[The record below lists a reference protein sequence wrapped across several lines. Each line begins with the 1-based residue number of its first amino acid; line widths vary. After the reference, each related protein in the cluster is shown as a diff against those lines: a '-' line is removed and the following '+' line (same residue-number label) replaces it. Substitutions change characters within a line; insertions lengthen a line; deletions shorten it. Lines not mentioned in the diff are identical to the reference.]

1 VQQRFETLLVV
12 IAAHAH
18 SPRLTHDSP
27 PRGKSHT
34 PGVPNHRLQC
44 PHLGNIV
51 VRIPELHIKRYLIT
65 GLLAFIPVWITWVVF
80 KFVFTLLAGVG
91 APLVSGIIG
100 LVGLGAPHAAQALH
114 RDWVVSI
121 LAFILTL
128 VALYL
133 LGWLS
138 TRVIGRRIL
147 GRVDRLLERLPLVHT
162 IYGGV
167 KKLMTLMR
175 NKPGGTQRVVL
186 IDFPSPQLK
195 SVGFVTRTFIDAAGR
210 EIAAVYVPTTPNPT
224 GGYLELV
231 PTERLT
237 ATDWSMDQAMAFI
250 VSGGAVGPEQLP
262 DVEGALPRAVA
273 SADRIA
279 S

>member
-1 VQQRFETLLVV
+1 
-12 IAAHAH
+12 
-18 SPRLTHDSP
+18 
-27 PRGKSHT
+27 
-34 PGVPNHRLQC
+34 VPNHRLQC

>member
-1 VQQRFETLLVV
+1 MTNVSV
-12 IAAHAH
+12 
-18 SPRLTHDSP
+18 SD
-27 PRGKSHT
+27 
-34 PGVPNHRLQC
+34 
-44 PHLGNIV
+44 
-51 VRIPELHIKRYLIT
+51 LHVKRYLIT
-65 GLLAFIPVWITWVVF
+65 GLVAFIPVWITWVVF

-91 APLVSGIIG
+91 APLVNGIIG
-100 LVGLGAPHAAQALH
+100 LIGLSAPDLAHALEN
-114 RDWVVSI
+114 DWAISL
-121 LAFILTL
+121 LAFVLTI

-138 TRVIGRRIL
+138 TRVLGRRFL
-147 GRVDRLLERLPLVHT
+147 GAIDNVLERIPLVHT

-186 IDFPSPQLK
+186 IDFPSPELK
-195 SVGFVTRTFIDAAGR
+195 SIGFVTRTFIDAGGR

-231 PTERLT
+231 PTERLI

-262 DVEGALPRAVA
+262 AIDAEALAAGSKLPVQPQA
-273 SADRIA
+273 
-279 S
+279 

>member
-1 VQQRFETLLVV
+1 MP
-12 IAAHAH
+12 A
-18 SPRLTHDSP
+18 
-27 PRGKSHT
+27 
-34 PGVPNHRLQC
+34 
-44 PHLGNIV
+44 
-51 VRIPELHIKRYLIT
+51 LHIKRYLVT

-91 APLVSGIIG
+91 APLVTGIIE
-100 LVGLGAPHAAQALH
+100 LIGLGAPAAARALH

-121 LAFILTL
+121 LAFILTV

-138 TRVIGRRIL
+138 TKVFGRRVL
-147 GRVDRLLERLPLVHT
+147 GALDRLLERIPLVHT

-167 KKLMTLMR
+167 KKLMTLLR

-195 SVGFVTRTFIDAAGR
+195 SIGFVTRTFIDAGGR

-231 PTERLT
+231 PTDRLI
-237 ATDWSMDQAMAFI
+237 ATDWSLDQAMAFL
-250 VSGGAVGPEQLP
+250 VSGGAVGPGQLP
-262 DVEGALPRAVA
+262 ALEPGLVAARAPAETAGA
-273 SADRIA
+273 
-279 S
+279 

>member
-1 VQQRFETLLVV
+1 
-12 IAAHAH
+12 
-18 SPRLTHDSP
+18 
-27 PRGKSHT
+27 
-34 PGVPNHRLQC
+34 
-44 PHLGNIV
+44 
-51 VRIPELHIKRYLIT
+51 LHIKRYLIT

-91 APLVSGIIG
+91 APLVTGIIE
-100 LVGLGAPHAAQALH
+100 LIGLGAPNAAQALH

-138 TRVIGRRIL
+138 TRVIGRRVL
-147 GRVDRLLERLPLVHT
+147 GRIDRLLERLPLVHT

-210 EIAAVYVPTTPNPT
+210 EVAAVYVPTTPNPT

-231 PTERLT
+231 PTERLI

-262 DVEGALPRAVA
+262 DIEAKAPGPLESVA
-273 SADRIA
+273 RIEP
-279 S
+279 

>member
-1 VQQRFETLLVV
+1 MP
-12 IAAHAH
+12 A
-18 SPRLTHDSP
+18 
-27 PRGKSHT
+27 
-34 PGVPNHRLQC
+34 PGEYF
-44 PHLGNIV
+44 
-51 VRIPELHIKRYLIT
+51 VRVPELHVKRYLIT

-91 APLVSGIIG
+91 GPLVTGIIE
-100 LVGLGAPHAAQALH
+100 LIGLGAPRAAQELH

-121 LAFILTL
+121 IAFVITIL
-128 VALYL
+128 ALYL

-138 TRVIGRRIL
+138 TRVLGRRIL
-147 GRVDRLLERLPLVHT
+147 GTIDKLLERIPLVHT

-195 SVGFVTRTFIDAAGR
+195 SIGFVTRTFIDASGR

-231 PTERLT
+231 PTERLV

-250 VSGGAVGPEQLP
+250 VSGGASS
-262 DVEGALPRAVA
+262 DA
-273 SADRIA
+273 STACWNACRWSTRSTAA
-279 S
+279 SRS

>member
-1 VQQRFETLLVV
+1 M
-12 IAAHAH
+12 AAPA
-18 SPRLTHDSP
+18 
-27 PRGKSHT
+27 
-34 PGVPNHRLQC
+34 
-44 PHLGNIV
+44 
-51 VRIPELHIKRYLIT
+51 LHVKRYLIT

-91 APLVSGIIG
+91 APLVSGIIE
-100 LVGLGAPHAAQALH
+100 LVGLGLPRAAQELH
-114 RDWVVSI
+114 RDWIVSI

-147 GRVDRLLERLPLVHT
+147 GRIDRVLQRLPLVHT
-162 IYGGV
+162 IYGSV

-195 SVGFVTRTFIDAAGR
+195 SIGFVTRTFIDAAGR

-231 PTERLT
+231 PTDRLV

-250 VSGGAVGPEQLP
+250 VSGGAVGPERLP
-262 DVEGALPRAVA
+262 DITGDRMRQPAVA
-273 SADRIA
+273 ARIEP
-279 S
+279 

>member
-1 VQQRFETLLVV
+1 V
-12 IAAHAH
+12 AAV
-18 SPRLTHDSP
+18 D
-27 PRGKSHT
+27 
-34 PGVPNHRLQC
+34 
-44 PHLGNIV
+44 
-51 VRIPELHIKRYLIT
+51 LHIKRYLIT
-65 GLLAFIPVWITWVVF
+65 GLLAFIPVWITWAVF

-91 APLVSGIIG
+91 APLVTGIIE
-100 LVGLGAPHAAQALH
+100 LIGLGAPRLAETLH

-121 LAFILTL
+121 LAFVLTL
-128 VALYL
+128 IALYL

-138 TRVIGRRIL
+138 TRVLGRRIL
-147 GRVDRLLERLPLVHT
+147 GTFDKLLERIPLVHT

-186 IDFPSPQLK
+186 IDFPSPALK
-195 SVGFVTRTFIDAAGR
+195 AIGFVTRTFIDTAGQ

-231 PTERLT
+231 PTDRLIS
-237 ATDWSMDQAMAFI
+237 TDWSMDQAMAFI

-262 DVEGALPRAVA
+262 AIETAALGRTESREHA
-273 SADRIA
+273 S

>member
-1 VQQRFETLLVV
+1 V
-12 IAAHAH
+12 AAV
-18 SPRLTHDSP
+18 D
-27 PRGKSHT
+27 
-34 PGVPNHRLQC
+34 
-44 PHLGNIV
+44 
-51 VRIPELHIKRYLIT
+51 LHIKRYLIT

-91 APLVSGIIG
+91 APLVTGIVELI
-100 LVGLGAPHAAQALH
+100 GLGAPRAAEALH

-121 LAFILTL
+121 LAFVLTL

-138 TRVIGRRIL
+138 TRVLGRRIL
-147 GRVDRLLERLPLVHT
+147 GTFDKLLERIPLVHT

-186 IDFPSPQLK
+186 IDFPSPALK
-195 SVGFVTRTFIDAAGR
+195 AIGFVTRTFIDTAGR

-231 PTERLT
+231 PTDRLI

-262 DVEGALPRAVA
+262 AIEAAVLGRPESRERAP
-273 SADRIA
+273 S
-279 S
+279 

>member
-1 VQQRFETLLVV
+1 MS
-12 IAAHAH
+12 APA
-18 SPRLTHDSP
+18 
-27 PRGKSHT
+27 
-34 PGVPNHRLQC
+34 
-44 PHLGNIV
+44 
-51 VRIPELHIKRYLIT
+51 LHVKRYLIT
-65 GLLAFIPVWITWVVF
+65 GLLAFIPMWITWVVF

-91 APLVSGIIG
+91 APLVNGIIE
-100 LVGLGAPHAAQALH
+100 LIGLGAPDAAQVLH
-114 RDWVVSI
+114 RDWIVSI
-121 LAFILTL
+121 LAFILTIL
-128 VALYL
+128 ALYL

-147 GRVDRLLERLPLVHT
+147 DSVDKVLERLPLVHT

-186 IDFPSPQLK
+186 IDFPSPELK
-195 SVGFVTRTFIDAAGR
+195 SIGFVTRTFIDAGGR

-231 PTERLT
+231 PTERLV

-250 VSGGAVGPEQLP
+250 VSGGAVGPEMLP
-262 DVEGALPRAVA
+262 DVAGPPSRQPEAAE
-273 SADRIA
+273 RITP
-279 S
+279 

>member
-1 VQQRFETLLVV
+1 MP
-12 IAAHAH
+12 AP
-18 SPRLTHDSP
+18 S
-27 PRGKSHT
+27 
-34 PGVPNHRLQC
+34 
-44 PHLGNIV
+44 
-51 VRIPELHIKRYLIT
+51 LHVKRYLIT

-91 APLVSGIIG
+91 APLVSGIIELIG
-100 LVGLGAPHAAQALH
+100 IGSPRAAAALN
-114 RDWVVSI
+114 RDWVVSG

-133 LGWLS
+133 LGWFS
-138 TRVIGRRIL
+138 TRVLGRRIL
-147 GRVDRLLERLPLVHT
+147 GTIDRLIERIPLVHT

-186 IDFPSPQLK
+186 IDFPSSALK
-195 SVGFVTRTFIDAAGR
+195 AVGFVTRTFIDDAGR
-210 EIAAVYVPTTPNPT
+210 EVAAVYVPTTPNPT

-231 PTERLT
+231 PTERLI

-250 VSGGAVGPEQLP
+250 VSGGAVGPERLP
-262 DVEGALPRAVA
+262 DVEATTRTGPGSR
-273 SADRIA
+273 SADVRQPSMVSDA
-279 S
+279 K